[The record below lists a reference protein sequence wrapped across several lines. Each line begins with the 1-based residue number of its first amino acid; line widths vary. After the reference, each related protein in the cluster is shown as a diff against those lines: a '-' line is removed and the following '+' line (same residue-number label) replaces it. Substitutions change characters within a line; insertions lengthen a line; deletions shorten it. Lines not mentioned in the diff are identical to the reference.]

1 MTAEASQA
9 GHSQGPAS
17 DGLRPLRIA
26 LLTYKGNPFCGGQGV
41 YVRHLSRELARLG
54 HRVEV
59 IGAQP
64 YPVLDV
70 VEGEDREGPALTEL
84 PSLDLYRQ
92 PDPFRTPG
100 RGEYRDWIDALEVGT
115 MWTGG
120 FPEPLTFSLRAR
132 RHLRARRGDFDVV
145 HDNQTL
151 GYGLLGDLGAPLVT
165 TVHHPITVDRRLEL
179 DAAESRL
186 RRYSV
191 RRWYA
196 FTRMQKR
203 VARRLPSV
211 LTVSGSSRQE
221 IVADLGVRRDRVHV
235 VHIGADTGLFSPDP
249 SVPVVPGRIVTT
261 SSADVPLKGLVF
273 LVEALA
279 KVRAE
284 QPDAHLVVVGKR
296 PVEGPVAQAMERY
309 GLEGAV
315 EFVKG
320 ISDAE
325 LVDLVRSAQVACVPS
340 LYEGFS
346 LPAAEAMATGTPLVA
361 TTGGAIPEVAG
372 PDGETCLAVPPGDPA
387 ALASALTRLLT
398 DPDLRAR
405 LGAAGRDRVLRH
417 FTWARAAEGT
427 VAHYR
432 EAMARAGSAPGR
444 DTGTARPAATPSH
457 GPRPRGADAAPS
469 GTDDRPATR
478 VAGRSA
484 PEGTGHGAHE
494 ASGRAASAAG
504 DRAGAGAG
512 AGAGAADRSV
522 SEAPGRPTAQASGRA
537 AHEVSRRPAAQAP
550 GRSGAQAGGHGG
562 ADVTDRSVPDGHPT
576 AQASGR
582 AARAGG
588 RADAVDRSAVMSS
601 DRPAAVPP
609 TAGDG
614 GPAVSVGAADSSDR
628 SDRESRATC

>member
-1 MTAEASQA
+1 MTAEAMEA
-9 GHSQGPAS
+9 GPGVGAAT
-17 DGLRPLRIA
+17 DGDGPLRIA

-59 IGAQP
+59 IGSQP
-64 YPVLDV
+64 YPVLD
-70 VEGEDREGPALTEL
+70 ENLPELAQHLSLTEL

-92 PDPFRTPG
+92 PDPFRTPK
-100 RGEYRDWIDALEVGT
+100 REEFRDWIDAVEVGT

-151 GYGLLGDLGAPLVT
+151 GYGLLGDVGAPLVT
-165 TVHHPITVDRRLEL
+165 TIHHPITVDRQLEL
-179 DAAESRL
+179 DAAEG
-186 RRYSV
+186 RRRRASV

-211 LTVSGSSRQE
+211 LTVSGSSQQE
-221 IVADLGVRRDRVHV
+221 IVDHLGVDRDRVHV
-235 VHIGADTGLFSPDP
+235 VHIGADTDLFSPDP
-249 SVPVVPGRIVTT
+249 SVPQVPGRIVTT
-261 SSADVPLKGLVF
+261 SSADVPLKGLIH

-279 KVRAE
+279 KVRTE
-284 QPDAHLVVVGKR
+284 HPGAHLVVVGKR
-296 PVEGPVAQAMERY
+296 AEDGPVAQAIERY
-309 GLEGAV
+309 GLERAV

-325 LVDLVRSAQVACVPS
+325 LVDLVRSAEVACVPS

-372 PDGETCLAVPPGDPA
+372 PDGETCLAVPPGDSGALAA
-387 ALASALTRLLT
+387 ALSRVLG
-398 DPDLRAR
+398 DPELRVR
-405 LGAAGRDRVLRH
+405 LGAAGRARVLDR

-432 EAMARAGSAPGR
+432 EAMALAA
-444 DTGTARPAATPSH
+444 ARTP
-457 GPRPRGADAAPS
+457 
-469 GTDDRPATR
+469 
-478 VAGRSA
+478 
-484 PEGTGHGAHE
+484 
-494 ASGRAASAAG
+494 GRAAAPTPVRPAPARTTTDRTDGTTPAAMAAPATAPVVPVSSAAASDG
-504 DRAGAGAG
+504 ATVAAGT
-512 AGAGAADRSV
+512 V
-522 SEAPGRPTAQASGRA
+522 
-537 AHEVSRRPAAQAP
+537 
-550 GRSGAQAGGHGG
+550 AGGVPTHG
-562 ADVTDRSVPDGHPT
+562 P
-576 AQASGR
+576 
-582 AARAGG
+582 
-588 RADAVDRSAVMSS
+588 VDF
-601 DRPAAVPP
+601 
-609 TAGDG
+609 
-614 GPAVSVGAADSSDR
+614 GPATGVTPT

>member
-9 GHSQGPAS
+9 GPREDLAA
-17 DGLRPLRIA
+17 DGERPLHIA

-59 IGAQP
+59 IGSQP
-64 YPVLDV
+64 YPVLD
-70 VEGEDREGPALTEL
+70 EGADYAGRLSLTEL
-84 PSLDLYRQ
+84 PSLDLYRS

-100 RGEYRDWIDALEVGT
+100 RDEYRDWIDALEVAT

-132 RHLRARRGDFDVV
+132 RHLRARRGQFDVV

-151 GYGLLGDLGAPLVT
+151 GYGLLGDVGAPLVT
-165 TVHHPITVDRRLEL
+165 TIHHPITVDRQLEL
-179 DAAESRL
+179 DAAENWQQRWGK
-186 RRYSV
+186 

-211 LTVSGSSRQE
+211 LTVSGTSRAE
-221 IVADLGVRRDRVHV
+221 IVDHLGVRDDRIHV
-235 VHIGADTGLFSPDP
+235 VHIGADTNLFSPDP

-279 KVRAE
+279 KVRTE
-284 QPDAHLVVVGKR
+284 RPDAHLVVVGKR
-296 PVEGPVAQAMERY
+296 PTEGPVAQVMERY

-325 LVDLVRSAQVACVPS
+325 LVDLVRSAEVACVPS

-372 PDGETCLAVPPGDPA
+372 RDGETCLAVPPGDPG
-387 ALASALTRLLT
+387 ALAAGLSRLLG
-398 DPDLRAR
+398 DPELRVR
-405 LGAAGRDRVLRH
+405 LGRAGRERVLRH

-427 VAHYR
+427 VARYR
-432 EAMARAGSAPGR
+432 EAITGSPAPEHSAPQPPK
-444 DTGTARPAATPSH
+444 TVVETVETTEAVEEL
-457 GPRPRGADAAPS
+457 AAPHS
-469 GTDDRPATR
+469 
-478 VAGRSA
+478 
-484 PEGTGHGAHE
+484 
-494 ASGRAASAAG
+494 
-504 DRAGAGAG
+504 
-512 AGAGAADRSV
+512 
-522 SEAPGRPTAQASGRA
+522 
-537 AHEVSRRPAAQAP
+537 
-550 GRSGAQAGGHGG
+550 
-562 ADVTDRSVPDGHPT
+562 
-576 AQASGR
+576 
-582 AARAGG
+582 
-588 RADAVDRSAVMSS
+588 
-601 DRPAAVPP
+601 
-609 TAGDG
+609 
-614 GPAVSVGAADSSDR
+614 
-628 SDRESRATC
+628 ESRATC

>member
-1 MTAEASQA
+1 MTAEAMEA
-9 GHSQGPAS
+9 GPGEGAAA
-17 DGLRPLRIA
+17 DGEPPLRIA

-59 IGAQP
+59 IGSQP
-64 YPVLDV
+64 YPVLD
-70 VEGEDREGPALTEL
+70 EGLPGLSLTEL

-92 PDPFRTPG
+92 PDPFRTPA
-100 RGEYRDWIDALEVGT
+100 RDEYRDWVDALEVGT

-132 RHLRARRGDFDVV
+132 RHLRSRQGEFDVV

-151 GYGLLGDLGAPLVT
+151 GYGLLGDVGAPLVT
-165 TVHHPITVDRRLEL
+165 TIHHPITVDRQLEL
-179 DAAESRL
+179 DAAEGWK
-186 RRYSV
+186 RRASV

-211 LTVSGSSRQE
+211 LTVSGTSRQE
-221 IVADLGVRRDRVHV
+221 IVEHLRVERDRIHV
-235 VHIGADTGLFSPDP
+235 VHIGADTDLFSPDP
-249 SVPVVPGRIVTT
+249 SVPQVPGRIVTT

-284 QPDAHLVVVGKR
+284 HPGAHLVVVGR
-296 PVEGPVAQAMERY
+296 RAEDGPVAQAIERY
-309 GLEGAV
+309 GLDGAV

-325 LVDLVRSAQVACVPS
+325 LVDLVRSAEVACVPS

-372 PDGETCLAVPPGDPA
+372 ADGETCLAVPPGDSG
-387 ALASALTRLLT
+387 ALAAALTRLLG
-398 DPDLRAR
+398 DAPLRRR
-405 LGAAGRDRVLRH
+405 LGAAGRARVLER

-432 EAMARAGSAPGR
+432 AAIALSAPR
-444 DTGTARPAATPSH
+444 PPARRATPAVTPAAASVPPVAPDTDRAAAADA
-457 GPRPRGADAAPS
+457 GPADAAAQ
-469 GTDDRPATR
+469 TPATEP
-478 VAGRSA
+478 VAA
-484 PEGTGHGAHE
+484 N
-494 ASGRAASAAG
+494 
-504 DRAGAGAG
+504 
-512 AGAGAADRSV
+512 
-522 SEAPGRPTAQASGRA
+522 
-537 AHEVSRRPAAQAP
+537 
-550 GRSGAQAGGHGG
+550 
-562 ADVTDRSVPDGHPT
+562 
-576 AQASGR
+576 
-582 AARAGG
+582 
-588 RADAVDRSAVMSS
+588 
-601 DRPAAVPP
+601 
-609 TAGDG
+609 
-614 GPAVSVGAADSSDR
+614 
-628 SDRESRATC
+628 RESRATC

>member
-1 MTAEASQA
+1 MTAEAREA
-9 GHSQGPAS
+9 GAQEDPAS
-17 DGLRPLRIA
+17 DGERPLDIA

-59 IGAQP
+59 IGSQP
-64 YPVLDV
+64 YPVLD
-70 VEGEDREGPALTEL
+70 EGVDHAGRLQLTEL

-100 RGEYRDWIDALEVGT
+100 RDEYRDWIDALEVAT

-132 RHLRARRGDFDVV
+132 RHLRARTGEFDVV

-151 GYGLLGDLGAPLVT
+151 GYGLLGDIGAPLVT
-165 TVHHPITVDRRLEL
+165 TIHHPITVDRQLEL
-179 DAAESRL
+179 DAAVGWQ

-221 IVADLGVRRDRVHV
+221 IVDHLGVRGDRVHV
-235 VHIGADTGLFSPDP
+235 VHIGADTDLFAPNP
-249 SVPVVPGRIVTT
+249 AVPEVPGRIVTT

-279 KVRAE
+279 KVRTEHPA
-284 QPDAHLVVVGKR
+284 AHLVVVGKR
-296 PVEGPVAQAMERY
+296 PTEGPVAAAIERY

-325 LVDLVRSAQVACVPS
+325 LVDLIRSAEVACVPS

-372 PDGETCLAVPPGDPA
+372 RDGETCLAVPPGDA
-387 ALASALTRLLT
+387 GALAAGLSRLLG
-398 DPDLRAR
+398 DRELRVR
-405 LGAAGRDRVLRH
+405 LGRAGRERVLRN

-427 VAHYR
+427 VARYR
-432 EAMARAGSAPGR
+432 EAIARSAGPR
-444 DTGTARPAATPSH
+444 RPAATDS
-457 GPRPRGADAAPS
+457 
-469 GTDDRPATR
+469 
-478 VAGRSA
+478 RSA
-484 PEGTGHGAHE
+484 
-494 ASGRAASAAG
+494 
-504 DRAGAGAG
+504 
-512 AGAGAADRSV
+512 
-522 SEAPGRPTAQASGRA
+522 AQT
-537 AHEVSRRPAAQAP
+537 P
-550 GRSGAQAGGHGG
+550 GRS
-562 ADVTDRSVPDGHPT
+562 
-576 AQASGR
+576 
-582 AARAGG
+582 
-588 RADAVDRSAVMSS
+588 
-601 DRPAAVPP
+601 PAP
-609 TAGDG
+609 
-614 GPAVSVGAADSSDR
+614 VSVAGVSS
-628 SDRESRATC
+628 ESRATC